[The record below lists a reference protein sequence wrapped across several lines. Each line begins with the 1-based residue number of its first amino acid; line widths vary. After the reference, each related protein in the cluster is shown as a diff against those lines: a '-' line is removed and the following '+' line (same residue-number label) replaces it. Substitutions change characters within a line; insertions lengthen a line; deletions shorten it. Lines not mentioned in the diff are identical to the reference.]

1 MTPKIILKNLK
12 YAAFASEET
21 SCFSATVYCDGK
33 RLCTARND
41 GRGGCDSYD
50 ALSPPDGFTT
60 GEEAGAARR
69 WLEAE
74 ITRIGGL
81 ANPMAVDKWDETG
94 TDVDEETVMYGDR
107 ESLRRTV
114 KTITDVDGKV
124 HSREALSTEDW
135 MMRTNGVT
143 KSQVFECLVG
153 DALTVALYTK
163 DMKSAMSKKWLY
175 TVPGEEGIY
184 QIKRSKG
191 EPPELAES
199 ELRKAYPG
207 ATLLNTLAHEEALVI
222 WKAN

>member
-21 SCFSATVYCDGK
+21 SCFSATVYVDGK

-41 GRGGCDSYD
+41 GHGGCDSYD
-50 ALSPPDGFTT
+50 SLGPPGGFTT

-69 WLEAE
+69 WLDAE

-81 ANPMAVDKWDETG
+81 ANPMAVDDHDKTG
-94 TDVDEETVMYGDR
+94 TDVEFEKRKYGDR
-107 ESLRRTV
+107 EVEHRNV
-114 KTITDVDGKV
+114 KTVTDVDGEV
-124 HSREALSTEDW
+124 HERDAISTEDW
-135 MMRTNGVT
+135 LMRTNGVT
-143 KSQVFECLVG
+143 KYAVFECLVG
-153 DALTVALYTK
+153 DALNVALQTK

-191 EPPELAES
+191 ETPELAES
-199 ELRKAYPG
+199 ELKVAYPG
-207 ATLLNTLAHEEALVI
+207 AVLLNGLGHEEALEI

>member
-1 MTPKIILKNLK
+1 MEIKITLKNLK

-41 GRGGCDSYD
+41 GHGGCDSYD
-50 ALSPPDGFTT
+50 ALSPPDGFST

-94 TDVDEETVMYGDR
+94 TDVDEEKVMYGDR

-135 MMRTNGVT
+135 IMRTNGVT

-153 DALTVALYTK
+153 DALTVALCTR
-163 DMKSAMSKKWLY
+163 DMKSAMSKKWLF
-175 TVPGEEGIY
+175 TVGEEEGIF
-184 QIKRSKG
+184 QIKRGKG
-191 EPPELAES
+191 ERPDMAEE
-199 ELRKAYPG
+199 ELRKRHPG
-207 ATLLNTLAHEEALVI
+207 AKLLNGLPHEEALAI
-222 WKAN
+222 WRAN